1 MGYDRVVNAPTT
13 PTNWREILKAPTLG
27 DHIVQVYQDEEFLA
41 EAVGEYAGVGLR
53 QDEGVLIIT
62 TPGHRLAFERRL
74 GRTGVDTAKAV
85 AQGQLQFLDADA
97 VLAEFMRDG
106 MPDWNAFHVL
116 VGAVIAEL
124 RLQYPT
130 VRAYGEMVDILWQQ
144 GERDAAI
151 RLEEFWNELGKL
163 QTFSLF
169 CAYFMDNLDAGAYG
183 GPLECVCKVHTHLI
197 PARDYGRFNDAVA
210 EASRKVLD
218 EPLSRMMISLAAT
231 RRPGTEMPLGQAV
244 LLWLQK
250 NMPRTA
256 EKVLSE
262 IRARA

>member
-1 MGYDRVVNAPTT
+1 MNAEP
-13 PTNWREILKAPTLG
+13 NWRQILKAPALG

-41 EAVGEYAGVGLR
+41 EAVCEYVGVGLR
-53 QDEGVLIIT
+53 QDEGVVIIA
-62 TPGHRLAFERRL
+62 TPEHWLAFERQL
-74 GRTGVDTAKAV
+74 GDSGIDTERALD
-85 AQGQLQFLDADA
+85 QGQLKFFDASE
-97 VLAEFMRDG
+97 VLAKFMRNG
-106 MPDWNAFHVL
+106 MPDWNAFHAA
-116 VGAVIAEL
+116 VGGVIAEL

-130 VRAYGEMVDILWQQ
+130 VRAYGEMVDILWQN
-144 GERDAAI
+144 GESDAAI
-151 RLEEFWNELGKL
+151 RLEEYWNELAKL

-197 PARDYGRFNDAVA
+197 PARDYARFNDAVT
-210 EASRKVLD
+210 EASRKVLAD
-218 EPLSRMMISLAAT
+218 PLSRMMISLAAT

-256 EKVLSE
+256 EKILSQV
-262 IRARA
+262 RASSASG

>member
-1 MGYDRVVNAPTT
+1 MSAA
-13 PTNWREILKAPTLG
+13 TNWREILKAPALG

-41 EAVGEYAGVGLR
+41 EAVGEYIGVGLR
-53 QDEGVLIIT
+53 QDEGAIVIATLE
-62 TPGHRLAFERRL
+62 HRRAFERQLERNGL
-74 GRTGVDTAKAV
+74 DAAKAI
-85 AQGQLQFLDADA
+85 AQGQLKLFDADA
-97 VLAEFMRDG
+97 VLAKFMRDG
-106 MPDWNAFHVL
+106 MPDWNAFHAV
-116 VGAVIAEL
+116 VGADIAEL

-130 VRAYGEMVDILWQQ
+130 VRAYGEMVDILWQK

-151 RLEEFWNELGKL
+151 RLEEYWNELGKL

-197 PARDYGRFNDAVA
+197 PARDYGRFNDAVT

-218 EPLSRMMISLAAT
+218 DPLSRMMISLAAT

-262 IRARA
+262 VRART

>member
-1 MGYDRVVNAPTT
+1 MGYDRVMNAE
-13 PTNWREILKAPTLG
+13 TNWREILKAPTLG

-41 EAVGEYAGVGLR
+41 DAVGEYVGVGLR
-53 QDEGVLIIT
+53 QEEGVVIIA
-62 TPGHRLAFERRL
+62 TPEHRLAFERQLDRN
-74 GRTGVDTAKAV
+74 GVDTVKAIG
-85 AQGQLQFLDADA
+85 QGQLKFFDANA
-97 VLAEFMRDG
+97 VLAKFMREG
-106 MPDWNAFHVL
+106 MPDWNAFHVV
-116 VGAVIAEL
+116 VGGVIAEL

-130 VRAYGEMVDILWQQ
+130 VRAYGEMVDILWQNH
-144 GERDAAI
+144 ERDAAI
-151 RLEEFWNELGKL
+151 RLEEYWNELAKL

-197 PARDYGRFNDAVA
+197 PARDYARFNEAVT

-218 EPLSRMMISLAAT
+218 EPLSHMMISLASS
-231 RRPGTEMPLGQAV
+231 RRPSTEMPLGQAV

-256 EKVLSE
+256 ERVLSE
-262 IRARA
+262 VRART